1 MKRYI
6 PIILLAALLMVP
18 ATLQAQ
24 YRKKI
29 PATTIIKEGQ
39 NKRQWLRSKADTS
52 WHPTP
57 GGLYDQLT
65 NPEANAKKGKKEEP
79 VIDPSGKHKV
89 RETAYDTV
97 FKFTSFDVKKRYY
110 IPYDYNKFRQV
121 RWQESGKRDFE
132 NFDPVWDY
140 LTTAGRVA
148 MHLCAVY
155 SINPNITD
163 PDEIAELKEKAEIE
177 ALISLDYFRDIMLE
191 EELKNK
197 IAYKVVEVDYRYW
210 KGENYFIDPQPT
222 EDVIHVGVVVDFT
235 SKKIDLFP
243 SAAINAKTYA
253 DIKFFANDATI
264 QPSFIPEVDDLA
276 QYLKDNPDF
285 EVLLTGHC
293 DNVGTEA
300 YNLGLSRQRAIE
312 IKKALMR
319 RGIQDFRIEIIA
331 KGDTEP
337 IGDNTT
343 LAGRTANNRVCV
355 VIQ

>member
-6 PIILLAALLMVP
+6 PIILLAALLTVP
-18 ATLQAQ
+18 MTMQAQ
-24 YRKKI
+24 YRKKV

-39 NKRQWLRSKADTS
+39 NKRQWLRSKADTT
-52 WHPTP
+52 WRPTP
-57 GGLYDQLT
+57 GGLYDQVT
-65 NPEANAKKGKKEEP
+65 NPEANVKKGKKTEP
-79 VIDPSGKHKV
+79 VIDASGKHKV

-97 FKFTSFDVKKRYY
+97 FKFTEFDGKKFYY

-121 RWQESGKRDFE
+121 RWQESGKREWE

-140 LTTAGRVA
+140 LTSAGRVA

-155 SINPNITD
+155 AINPNVTD
-163 PDEIAELKEKAEIE
+163 ADERAALKEKAEME
-177 ALISLDYFRDIMLE
+177 ALISLDYFRDILLE
-191 EELKNK
+191 EEMKNK
-197 IAYKVVEVDYRYW
+197 INYKVVEVDYRYW
-210 KGENYFIDPQPT
+210 KGESYFIDPQPT
-222 EDVIHVGVVVDFT
+222 EEIIHVGVVCDFS
-235 SKKIDLFP
+235 SKKVDLFP
-243 SAAINAKTYA
+243 SAAAAAKTFA
-253 DIKFFANDATI
+253 DIKFFPNDATI
-264 QPSFIPEVDDLA
+264 QPSFQPEVEELA

-300 YNLGLSRQRAIE
+300 YNMGLSRQRAIE
-312 IKKALMR
+312 VKKSLMR

-337 IGDNTT
+337 TGDNTT
-343 LAGRTANNRVCV
+343 LAGRTANNRVNV